1 MAGGSLVGADGIA
14 AVGAPPAAAG
24 SPAMAGGPRPESS
37 GHTAADAPA
46 RPAECV
52 RRVVDGAPAARRRK
66 VLVLAA
72 LTVLVAVSFLFS
84 LTLGRYDMDFGQVL
98 ALVAAPF
105 SGAADASAADANVFL
120 TIRLPRVLAA
130 LVVGAALSGAGCA
143 FQGIF
148 KNPMVSPDLLGA
160 SAGACFGAALG
171 ILLSFGSV
179 GVEVAAFVAGVA
191 AVLVSYGLS
200 SVIGRRMGG
209 VLVLVLSGLVVGN
222 LFQAFTSAVKFLAD
236 PNSQLPE
243 ITFWLMGGLSS
254 VREGDLVGLLAAF
267 AVGTVGIMVLR
278 WRLNVMALGDEEA
291 LSLGVNVKRTRLA
304 VISCATLLTSA
315 SVAVAGMVGWVGL
328 IVPHLARFL
337 VGSDHRV
344 LVPASMLLGGAFLM
358 LVDDVCRSVYT
369 TEIPLSILTA
379 ILGAPLFVY
388 LVCRQ
393 RRTL

>member
-1 MAGGSLVGADGIA
+1 MADHSTTTFDSAVGAD
-14 AVGAPPAAAG
+14 AVPAPVEPIPVASASVTQSAAALR
-24 SPAMAGGPRPESS
+24 PRAS
-37 GHTAADAPA
+37 
-46 RPAECV
+46 
-52 RRVVDGAPAARRRK
+52 DGAPAARRRK
-66 VLVLAA
+66 ALVLTA
-72 LTVLVAVSFLFS
+72 LTLVALAAFAFS

-98 ALVAAPF
+98 ALLVSPF
-105 SGAADASAADANVFL
+105 TGGTDVQGADANVFF

-130 LVVGAALSGAGCA
+130 LIVGAALSGAGCA

-179 GVEVAAFVAGVA
+179 GIEIAAFALGIVAVF
-191 AVLVSYGLS
+191 VSYTLS
-200 SVIGRRMGG
+200 NVIGRRMGG

-243 ITFWLMGGLSS
+243 ITFWLMGGLAN
-254 VREGDLVGLLAAF
+254 VREGDLFGLVAAF
-267 AVGTVGIMVLR
+267 AVGTVGIMALR
-278 WRLNVMALGDEEA
+278 WRINVMALGDDEA
-291 LSLGVNVKRTRLA
+291 RSLGIDVKRTRLA
-304 VISCATLLTSA
+304 VISFATLLTAA

-337 VGSDHRV
+337 VGSDHRA

-358 LVDDVCRSVYT
+358 LVDDVCRSIYT

-388 LVCRQ
+388 LICRQ
-393 RRTL
+393 RRSS